1 MHSSQHPEFLHL
13 NLPPEQ
19 VSLAWAY
26 LASLDLSRPPSPLPP
41 ELEKLSDAEWYLLE
55 ELLQHQLR
63 LRSVQS
69 LH

>member
-1 MHSSQHPEFLHL
+1 MRSSRLPEFLHL

-26 LASLDLSRPPSPLPP
+26 LASLESHPQPLPP
-41 ELEKLSDAEWYLLE
+41 ALENLSDVEWYLLE
-55 ELLQHQLR
+55 ELLQQQLQ
-63 LRSVQS
+63 LKASQP